1 MAKTH
6 YIAMSGEH
14 GCLPDHCQ
22 SYDTLRD
29 AVGDLVSLFE
39 LGRRRQTELRRTL
52 SLELGR
58 GFGAEYC
65 EIVECDCD
73 DPDCHCDEGP
83 C

>member
-22 SYDTLRD
+22 CYDTLRD
-29 AVGDLVSLFE
+29 AVDALADLFE
-39 LGRRRQTELRRTL
+39 LGRRRQAELGRSR

-58 GFGAEYC
+58 GCGAEYC
-65 EIVECDCD
+65 EIMECDCD
-73 DPDCHCDEGP
+73 NPDCHNDD
-83 C
+83 